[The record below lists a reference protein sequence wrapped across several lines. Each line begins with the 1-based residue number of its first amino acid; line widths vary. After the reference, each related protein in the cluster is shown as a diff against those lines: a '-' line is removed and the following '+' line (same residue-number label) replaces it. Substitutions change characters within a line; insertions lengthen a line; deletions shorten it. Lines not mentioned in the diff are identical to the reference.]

1 MNAPSKIGTA
11 VWLLSFPYLPMR
23 GLYPDA
29 TPNMQN
35 TLGTLRLLEGP
46 RTKTTPPDEVADLS
60 GNIYKNAGT
69 LFRPP
74 IRRDLGTAAA
84 PGLPASIC
92 LQDPYSLRVVWE
104 KILMQVARFQL

>member
-1 MNAPSKIGTA
+1 MNAPSKNWYQTPKIGTA

-46 RTKTTPPDEVADLS
+46 RTK
-60 GNIYKNAGT
+60 NAEQRYRFSEG
-69 LFRPP
+69 
-74 IRRDLGTAAA
+74 DVTAVSEA
-84 PGLPASIC
+84 
-92 LQDPYSLRVVWE
+92 
-104 KILMQVARFQL
+104 KILNKRDFAYIGTTGDDPKVFEAKIQIVVIFTWVLSFVV

>member
-1 MNAPSKIGTA
+1 
-11 VWLLSFPYLPMR
+11 
-23 GLYPDA
+23 
-29 TPNMQN
+29 MQN
-35 TLGTLRLLEGP
+35 RLAPLSLLAKPLDRPP
-46 RTKTTPPDEVADLS
+46 RSVWEKKKE
-60 GNIYKNAGT
+60 NAGT

-104 KILMQVARFQL
+104 KRSCCVMMHI